1 MRTTIEFPD
10 ALFRRAKLAAVERRI
25 TLRELV
31 TEALERALDGGSS
44 AACRMVEPPVAMTTA
59 SRVPA
64 LTNAEIATLLEA
76 EDVLKAGA

>member
-10 ALFRRAKLAAVERRI
+10 ALFHRAKVVAAERRV
-25 TLRELV
+25 TLRELI
-31 TEALERALDGGSS
+31 TEALERALESGSPGV
-44 AACRMVEPPVAMTTA
+44 RRLVEPPVVMGAA

-64 LTNAEIATLLEA
+64 LTNTDIATLFES

>member
-10 ALFRRAKLAAVERRI
+10 SLFHRAKLAAVERRI
-25 TLRELV
+25 TLRELI
-31 TEALERALDGGSS
+31 TEALERALDGGSQ
-44 AACRMVEPPVAMTTA
+44 AVRRMVEPPVVMAIA

-64 LTNAEIATLLEA
+64 LTNAEIATLLQA